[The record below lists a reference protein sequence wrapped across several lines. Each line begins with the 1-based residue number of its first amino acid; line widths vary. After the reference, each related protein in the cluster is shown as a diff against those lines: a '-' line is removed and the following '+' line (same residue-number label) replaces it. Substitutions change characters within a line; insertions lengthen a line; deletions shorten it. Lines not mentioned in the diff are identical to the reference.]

1 MNDIR
6 FPHMYAAESNIW
18 RRWLEIYGKD
28 YLRFSYDLHVG
39 KLYPSLENQDPKWK
53 RGAEAVYLKR
63 IDVVGYQADTETVF
77 EVKIRAGLGA
87 LGQIIGYLALY
98 EEQFSPATE
107 LKGAIVCDGVDP
119 NVRWI
124 LEDHGIELYV
134 MK

>member
-1 MNDIR
+1 MAER
-6 FPHMYAAESNIW
+6 FPHMYAAESDIW
-18 RRWLEIYGKD
+18 RRWLERYGKK
-28 YLRFSYDLHVG
+28 YLKFSYDLHVG
-39 KLYPSLENQDPKWK
+39 KLWPQLEKLPPKWR

-63 IDVVGYQADTETVF
+63 IDVVGYQADCETVF

-98 EEQFSPATE
+98 EEQFSPTKE
-107 LKGAIVCDGVDP
+107 LKGAIVCNDVDP

-134 MK
+134 MA